1 MNKSRSLKALPV
13 LEEGGLEIGD
23 DAPRTKKDP
32 DEFARA

>member
-13 LEEGGLEIGD
+13 VEEGGLEIGD
-23 DAPRTKKDP
+23 DTLRTKRGP